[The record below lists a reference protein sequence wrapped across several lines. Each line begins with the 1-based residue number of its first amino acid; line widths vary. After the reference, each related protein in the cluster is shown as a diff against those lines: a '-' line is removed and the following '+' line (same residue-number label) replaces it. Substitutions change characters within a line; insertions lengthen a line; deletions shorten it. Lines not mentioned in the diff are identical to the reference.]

1 MFENVTELRSSGV
14 ETRERERERRRRN
27 EMKEKATRRK
37 RWKRSKI
44 KEQRKSLMERGG
56 WNTLW

>member
-1 MFENVTELRSSGV
+1 MFENVTELRSSGD
-14 ETRERERERRRRN
+14 ERNRERRN

-56 WNTLW
+56 